1 VIVWWAPAEVAAEM
15 RPEMARHVEPIGT
28 PVDSALVAIVDTRAT
43 SVAEIIELRATT
55 EVALVVCCEASEHA
69 DISPH
74 LGDLDEISLIGEPL
88 ELVIDRARRVQRRA
102 FPDRDPQTGLR
113 SRRAFVQVVV
123 DRAGDGSGAALL
135 MFDID
140 HFKRVNDTH
149 GHLVGDQVLRG
160 VARRLAAGVGSID
173 ALGRIGGEEIAALV
187 IGSEAEAVEIAGR
200 ALAAVRER
208 PIAGIEITASAG
220 VAAAAPIEDLWRQAD
235 EALYAAKARGR
246 DRAVSYND
254 LAREAAS
261 TGRDLDLESFES
273 RTRIL
278 ADKVADVI
286 ARRGRRL
293 FEELKEQADIDALT
307 GLYSRRYLDRRLELE
322 LESARERALPMA
334 VALLDID
341 AFGDVNKTHGWP
353 TGDRVLGDIAER
365 IRATVRADDWV
376 ARYGGEE
383 ICVVML
389 GTDLD
394 QAQIVLER
402 VRVAI
407 ESTPF
412 VTTGDRPLRI
422 TASLGAAALDG
433 SAETVASLLE
443 RASARLLA
451 AKAAGKNQVRV

>member
-160 VARRLAAGVGSID
+160 VARRLAAGVGWID

>member
-1 VIVWWAPAEVAAEM
+1 
-15 RPEMARHVEPIGT
+15 
-28 PVDSALVAIVDTRAT
+28 
-43 SVAEIIELRATT
+43 
-55 EVALVVCCEASEHA
+55 
-69 DISPH
+69 
-74 LGDLDEISLIGEPL
+74 
-88 ELVIDRARRVQRRA
+88 
-102 FPDRDPQTGLR
+102 
-113 SRRAFVQVVV
+113 
-123 DRAGDGSGAALL
+123 
-135 MFDID
+135 
-140 HFKRVNDTH
+140 
-149 GHLVGDQVLRG
+149 
-160 VARRLAAGVGSID
+160 
-173 ALGRIGGEEIAALV
+173 V